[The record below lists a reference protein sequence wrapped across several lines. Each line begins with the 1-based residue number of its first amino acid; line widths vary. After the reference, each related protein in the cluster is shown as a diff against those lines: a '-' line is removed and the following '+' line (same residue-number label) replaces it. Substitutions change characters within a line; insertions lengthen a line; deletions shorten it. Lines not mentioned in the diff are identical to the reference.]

1 MSQYIDPVTRLGP
14 VATRP
19 KATRLALVTGLSC
32 YLLWGVFPLFWP
44 LLAAA
49 SAVEVLAHRMIWSF
63 ASALVILLV
72 TRHSWGWVRELTAK
86 RWLLLGAA
94 AVVISFNWGAFIYAV
109 NSGHVVE
116 SSLGYFINP
125 LVSMLFGRLFFGE
138 RFDARNRV
146 GITLAFI
153 GVLVIAF
160 DSWRT
165 LWISLVLAFSF
176 GIYGALKKS
185 IPMPA
190 LPGLLVESGIMLVP
204 SLVLVGWLETH
215 GQGHFGA
222 PNMWWLFMAGGLI
235 TMVPLW
241 LFAHSARGLPLGTIG
256 VMQYIAPTMQFLLGV
271 LLFRQPVSSEY
282 WFGLVVVWTGCLVY
296 ASGLVGA
303 ARTRQQAAPDGRP
316 AVGQEA
322 G

>member
-1 MSQYIDPVTRLGP
+1 M
-14 VATRP
+14 
-19 KATRLALVTGLSC
+19 ALVTGLSC

-44 LLAAA
+44 LLSVA

-63 ASALVILLV
+63 TSALVILLV
-72 TRHSWGWVRELTAK
+72 TRHSWGWLRDLTVR
-86 RWLLLGAA
+86 RWLLLAAA

-138 RFDARNRV
+138 RFDARSRV
-146 GITLAFI
+146 GIVLAFV

-176 GIYGALKKS
+176 GIYGVLKKS
-185 IPMPA
+185 IPIPA
-190 LPGLLVESGIMLVP
+190 LPGLLIESGIMLVP
-204 SLVLVGWLETH
+204 SLVFVGWLESR
-215 GQGHFGA
+215 GQGHFTA

-235 TMVPLW
+235 TMIPLW
-241 LFAHSARGLPLGTIG
+241 LFAYSARGLPLSTVG

-271 LLFRQPVSSEY
+271 LFFRQQVSAEY
-282 WFGLVVVWTGCLVY
+282 WTGLVVVWTGCLVY
-296 ASGLVGA
+296 ASGLLTKKGPPPME
-303 ARTRQQAAPDGRP
+303 QPLQAVSRH
-316 AVGQEA
+316 
-322 G
+322 